1 MILCPSNEEYWS
13 LDQTQ
18 PVCKPAGLLTKTEV
32 DGGREDL
39 QGLLNRWED
48 FLTSKNIFLFNSK
61 WHLQFIKGC
70 RLTKTEVRR
79 NSEGSFNTGERQE
92 YTTEM
97 WGVGRELFLMFMNT
111 HVINLQGNYQDW
123 EFDWTQLQ
131 WRIVTEP
138 LWPRSALKSRT
149 LMQKERA
156 QAQRTSI
163 DQSPQHHN
171 GSHSAPQE
179 EGTGNGRGGRW

>member
-1 MILCPSNEEYWS
+1 MILCLSKEEYWS

-92 YTTEM
+92 YTREM
-97 WGVGRELFLMFMNT
+97 
-111 HVINLQGNYQDW
+111 QG
-123 EFDWTQLQ
+123 
-131 WRIVTEP
+131 
-138 LWPRSALKSRT
+138 
-149 LMQKERA
+149 
-156 QAQRTSI
+156 
-163 DQSPQHHN
+163 
-171 GSHSAPQE
+171 GG
-179 EGTGNGRGGRW
+179 EGTIFNVYVKIKDEHTCYQFAG

>member
-1 MILCPSNEEYWS
+1 MVCNHCALNSFVCLIFEILISSPNDPLSEYKEEYWS

-39 QGLLNRWED
+39 QGLLNRCED

-61 WHLQFIKGC
+61 WHLQFINGC
-70 RLTKTEVRR
+70 RLTKTEERR

-97 WGVGRELFLMFMNT
+97 
-111 HVINLQGNYQDW
+111 QG
-123 EFDWTQLQ
+123 
-131 WRIVTEP
+131 
-138 LWPRSALKSRT
+138 
-149 LMQKERA
+149 
-156 QAQRTSI
+156 
-163 DQSPQHHN
+163 
-171 GSHSAPQE
+171 GG
-179 EGTGNGRGGRW
+179 EGTFSNVYVKFKDEQA